1 MKHNFLR
8 ALLTVAAALFIQLS
22 APRAEAVTNDDF
34 FNPDVVHQIH
44 LRVHPADWQRLKVDF
59 RSNTYYT
66 CAFEWRGISIQA
78 GIRSAGMSTRSDVK
92 PAMRVDFNRYD
103 DGQTFLGLKS
113 VRLKNLV
120 YDASMVKERIVMLF
134 YRRMGLPAPR
144 TAHTRLYIN
153 DQYVGLYLI
162 VESIDKPF
170 LLRNFG
176 EDGGYLYKYENAA
189 PYRFEYLGPDWSKYT
204 PLPFEPH
211 THENDPNAGPL
222 VAMIR
227 MANISSS
234 ADFPRAMSEYL
245 DLKLFLAQLAVEMYF
260 AEADG
265 LMSHTGMANFYLYQ
279 HTGKN
284 IFQFIAWDKDRTFFD
299 INDSIWRG
307 TKDNVLTRRALEA
320 PELREAY
327 LETFWRSAA
336 LAGSAGGWLEQEIVR
351 DSDQVRDAVR
361 EDSLK
366 QCPNPYWGETR
377 PCSSQDFEEEV
388 TRIIQFARERCDIV
402 KRELAEALFQPP
414 PGAPRLLTI
423 GPVSDKGPAVLVPGS
438 LVTGYGE
445 SFADNDNAAASGF
458 PLPTT
463 LGGVSVLINGI
474 PAPLLFT
481 SSSQVNLQVPWE
493 IAPGAALITVVSKGM
508 YSRPLPASVGRAAPT
523 LLAVAYPDSVPVS
536 DERPAGPGDTLVVFA
551 TGLGPVTGGA
561 VTGQPAPVS
570 PLIATS
576 ESPSVTIGDLSA
588 EVVSSG
594 LAAGLVGVFQVTTVV
609 PEGMGAGPA
618 TLLTVSVQG
627 QASPP
632 IPLPT
637 REH

>member
-1 MKHNFLR
+1 MKPTFLR
-8 ALLTVAAALFIQLS
+8 ALLSVAAVLFIQS
-22 APRAEAVTNDDF
+22 SSSPAAAATNDDF
-34 FNPDVVHQIH
+34 FSPDTVHQIR
-44 LRVHPADWQRLKVDF
+44 LRVHPSDWQRLKADF
-59 RSNTYYT
+59 QSNTYYP
-66 CAFEWRGISIQA
+66 CVFEWHGVSLQA
-78 GIRSAGMSTRSDVK
+78 GIRSAGLSTRSGVK

-120 YDASMVKERIVMLF
+120 YDASMVKERAVMLF

-144 TAHTRLYIN
+144 TAHSRLYVN
-153 DQYVGLYLI
+153 DQYAGLYLI

-170 LLRNFG
+170 LQRTFA

-189 PYRFEYLGPDWSKYT
+189 PYRFEYLGPDLSKYT

-211 THENDPNAGPL
+211 THEDAPNAGPL
-222 VAMIR
+222 VVMIR
-227 MANISSS
+227 TMNMSSS

-245 DLKLFLAQLAVEMYF
+245 DLKLFLSQLAVEMYF

-265 LMSHTGMANFYLYQ
+265 IMAHAGMANFYLYQ
-279 HTGKN
+279 FKGKN
-284 IFQFIAWDKDRTFFD
+284 LFQFIAWDKDRTFFD

-307 TKDNVLTRRALEA
+307 TKENVLTRRALES
-320 PELREAY
+320 PELRQSYMEA
-327 LETFWRSAA
+327 FWKCAA

-366 QCPNPYWGETR
+366 YCPNPFWGESK
-377 PCSSQDFEEEV
+377 PCTDQDFEDEV
-388 TRIIQFARERCDIV
+388 SRIIQFARERSDVV
-402 KRELAEALFQPP
+402 KRELAEASFEPP
-414 PGAPRLLTI
+414 AGAPLLFEI

-438 LVTGYGE
+438 LVSVFGQG
-445 SFADNDNAAASGF
+445 FADTDNAAAPGS

-474 PAPLLFT
+474 PAPLLFV
-481 SSSQVNLQVPWE
+481 SSFQVNLQVPWE
-493 IAPGAALITVVSKGM
+493 IAPGKALVTVASKGV
-508 YSRPLPASVGRAAPT
+508 YSRALSASVGRAAPA
-523 LLAVAYPDSVPVS
+523 LLAVAHADGIQVS
-536 DERPAGPGDTLVVFA
+536 PERPAGPGETLQVFA

-561 VTGQPAPVS
+561 VTGQPAPAD
-570 PLIATS
+570 PLIAPI
-576 ESPSVTIGDLSA
+576 ESPSVMIGGLSA

-594 LAAGLVGVFQVTTVV
+594 LAAGLIGVFQINTVV
-609 PEGMGAGPA
+609 PEGMGEGSM
-618 TLLTVSVQG
+618 TLLTVAVTG
-627 QASPP
+627 QTSAPMA
-632 IPLPT
+632 LPT